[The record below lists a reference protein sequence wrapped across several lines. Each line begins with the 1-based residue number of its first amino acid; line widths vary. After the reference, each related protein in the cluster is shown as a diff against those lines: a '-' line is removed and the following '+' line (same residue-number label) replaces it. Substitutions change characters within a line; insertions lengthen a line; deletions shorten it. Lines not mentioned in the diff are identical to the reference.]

1 MRKLFTGVVAAS
13 TVTVLLSS
21 LYRGG
26 LLAYIETMQA
36 SDYSYLLLLAP
47 LALYLALAL
56 STRNGLRGAGVDVSR
71 LTALLSAVFFST
83 LLYALSRML
92 PEYSL
97 QLEILSVVTLSSS
110 VVLYAYSGFRDWK
123 TPLAVWLL
131 FLALT
136 PLPRSVLDVLA
147 AILTEPTVIVASL
160 LSGAQA
166 GVDSNGYTV
175 LVFRDAGGVLRRLQV
190 APVCSGISSLLTV
203 LALVPLIAY
212 VVSGSP
218 APRRSKILFFT
229 GAVGVGA
236 LIVFLGNALRIALI
250 VHLARTS
257 GYEAAMLLAH
267 QTPALVY
274 AALATLASLYTAT
287 RLPGGKKEPRETMV
301 EARLVT
307 LPDVVKTAILV
318 AVVLFHVALTATI
331 TGTAVNAAE
340 AGWKLAPQVDAEKLL
355 SKPSSILFNNTG
367 FRVTGFP
374 SPLLGEAL
382 GALSVQRITLRAQG
396 LSAVGYVEI
405 AETPSR
411 FHQWQV
417 CLTSQGYIIEKWW
430 SETLNTSTVTFA
442 LVKGRAGS
450 LLLAYT
456 IYQYP
461 TSSGPLYVRISLFTH
476 ASTLDMAQK
485 AALLARILEEA
496 KPPSQKQAS
505 LDTLT
510 WTAYAGLLAAIIA
523 PITRIKIARSM
534 SQVTF
539 SQRL

>member
-26 LLAYIETMQA
+26 LLAYIESMQA

-47 LALYLALAL
+47 LSLYLALAL

-71 LTALLSAVFFST
+71 LTALLSAVFFSA

-97 QLEILSVVTLSSS
+97 QLEILSAVTISSS
-110 VVLYAYSGFRDWK
+110 IVLYAYSGFPGWK

-136 PLPRSVLDVLA
+136 PLPRSILDSLA
-147 AILTEPTVIVASL
+147 AALTGPTVQLASL
-160 LSGAQA
+160 LSGAGVA
-166 GVDSNGYTV
+166 VDSQGYTV

-212 VVSGSP
+212 VVSGSS

-229 GAVGVGA
+229 SAVGVGA
-236 LIVFLGNALRIALI
+236 AIVFLGNALRIALI

-267 QTPALVY
+267 QAPALVY
-274 AALATLASLYTAT
+274 AAAATLASLYTAT
-287 RLPGGKKEPRETMV
+287 RLPGGRKPGEAVV

-307 LPDVVKTAILV
+307 LPDVVKTVILV
-318 AVVLFHVALTATI
+318 TIVLFHVALTSTI
-331 TGTAVNAAE
+331 TGTAPNAAE
-340 AGWKLAPQVDAEKLL
+340 AGLRLAPQVDAEKLL
-355 SKPSSILFNNTG
+355 SKPGSILFNNTG
-367 FRVTGFP
+367 LRVTSIP

-382 GALSVQRITLRAQG
+382 GALSVQRITVRAQG
-396 LSAVGYVEI
+396 LSAVGYVEV

-411 FHQWQV
+411 FHQWQI
-417 CLTSQGYIIEKWW
+417 CLTSQGYTIEKWW
-430 SETLNTSTVTFA
+430 TETLNTSTITFA

-456 IYQYP
+456 VYQYP
-461 TSSGPLYVRISLFTH
+461 TSTGPLYVRISLFTH
-476 ASTLDMAQK
+476 ASTLDAARK

-496 KPPSQKQAS
+496 KPPSQKQAN
-505 LDTLT
+505 LDALA

-523 PITRIKIARSM
+523 PITRIKMVRSM
-534 SQVTF
+534 SQATF
-539 SQRL
+539 S